1 MFQACRSRSR
11 NKALS
16 VCSFMTAHGLS
27 TIQLVTEFSYKICR
41 TICGLHCAKVS
52 NCSDC
57 LEYCLPYKSLIP
69 EVGDDRI
76 VLCGVEL

>member
-41 TICGLHCAKVS
+41 PICGLHCAKVS

-57 LEYCLPYKSLIP
+57 LEYFLPYKSLIT